1 MTDLTYCYLHMT
13 RQDLLVLDTVDTAE
27 YINGE
32 LSDDEL
38 DIPEHLIPPNPD
50 ESDILPSQVHP
61 SYPYGNPTSLKHPA
75 SKPQPKNDPASRA
88 LFEDMGYGG
97 GGVNGS
103 IRWRDLAL
111 DELLPIDEDKEEAK
125 RAMQARKMASG
136 AANNNPQGQ
145 HHQHQV
151 PQMQQGQLGEDDGE
165 DDDDDENDENNEDEE
180 DEDEEDEEESEGEE
194 E

>member
-1 MTDLTYCYLHMT
+1 
-13 RQDLLVLDTVDTAE
+13 
-27 YINGE
+27 
-32 LSDDEL
+32 
-38 DIPEHLIPPNPD
+38 LIPPNPD
-50 ESDILPSQVHP
+50 ESDSGESLSNIATNANIVVKVLPSQVHP

-97 GGVNGS
+97 GGINGS

-145 HHQHQV
+145 HHQQQV
-151 PQMQQGQLGEDDGE
+151 PQMQQGQDDDE
-165 DDDDDENDENNEDEE
+165 DDDDDENDENNEDDE